1 MPITTTSAI
10 EQPPL
15 QVLKVQKTRSLSGAS
30 ELTYH
35 LGCDPNDNLY
45 IRLWANSSGG
55 LHSKHWFSLARIL
68 ERLILNDEKPITSA
82 TLRSVCPGSMNNGG
96 FILAALRQEGLV
108 KPIAGAE
115 HGMNRVEPTAYLA
128 EVQALI
134 AAGTAIAIP
143 PLANRRKLPVA
154 KRAVVTVPVGTT
166 LKRGSRR

>member
-55 LHSKHWFSLARIL
+55 LHSKHWF
-68 ERLILNDEKPITSA
+68 
-82 TLRSVCPGSMNNGG
+82 
-96 FILAALRQEGLV
+96 RQEGLV

-143 PLANRRKLPVA
+143 PPANRRKVPVA
-154 KRAVVTVPVGTT
+154 KRAVVTAPVGTT